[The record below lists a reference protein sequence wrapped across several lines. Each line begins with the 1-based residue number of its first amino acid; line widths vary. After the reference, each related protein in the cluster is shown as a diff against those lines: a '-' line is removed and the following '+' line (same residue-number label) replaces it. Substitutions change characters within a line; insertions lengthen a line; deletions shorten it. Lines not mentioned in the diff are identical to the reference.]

1 MATRLEPEFVVLSE
15 DELLKAI
22 AELNRIRTKIN
33 TLLDQATSAMVL
45 APSRREPIEKPKK
58 KVLKPPLQGLL
69 PSCDTEVTK

>member
-1 MATRLEPEFVVLSE
+1 MAHRESEFVVLSE
-15 DELLKAI
+15 DELLVAI

-58 KVLKPPLQGLL
+58 KVLKTDPSGPSSLL
-69 PSCDTEVTK
+69 NG